1 MPVWVER
8 PGKMRHETALA
19 VAVVL
24 AALVPLGAAAAGTG
38 TVGQAA
44 GTNATDGNA
53 TVTPGERLSGVVGVQ
68 GAELEGEV
76 ERRAFGLQV
85 ARAGSERARA
95 AVVAE
100 RVAALRERVGSLE
113 ERKAALAAARENGSL
128 SEGAYRAQLAAV
140 AARSRTVGALANR
153 SSEVASGLP
162 AGALAASGVN
172 ATALAE
178 LRQSARNLTGPE
190 VAALARSVAGPGV
203 VGPVDA
209 SPPGMGGAT
218 AGNATETP
226 DRDDTAGT
234 PDGAGTGTAP
244 DGAGVTPD
252 GNVTASEG
260 TATATDATDTPT
272 SGAGGQ

>member
-1 MPVWVER
+1 
-8 PGKMRHETALA
+8 MRHETALA

-38 TVGQAA
+38 AVAQAD

-53 TVTPGERLSGVVGVQ
+53 TVSPGERLSGVVGVQ

-85 ARAGSERARA
+85 ARAASEDARA

-100 RVAALRERVGSLE
+100 RVADLRERVGSLE
-113 ERKAALAAARENGSL
+113 QRTEALAAARANGSL
-128 SEGAYRAQLAAV
+128 SEGAYRARVAELAAQ
-140 AARSRTVGALANR
+140 SRTVEALANR
-153 SSEVASGLP
+153 TGEVASGLP
-162 AGALAASGVN
+162 AEALEARGVDT
-172 ATALAE
+172 AALAE

-203 VGPVDA
+203 GGPMAA
-209 SPPGMGGAT
+209 SPPGVGGPT
-218 AGNATETP
+218 AGTT
-226 DRDDTAGT
+226 TGT
-234 PDGAGTGTAP
+234 PDGEGSTPGDTATDVP
-244 DGAGVTPD
+244 DGAGMTPD
-252 GNVTASEG
+252 GNTTG
-260 TATATDATDTPT
+260 GNATA